1 MKTAEEFIYDAILK
15 NLKSRKDAM
24 PERFHESAARTISG
38 YMGPDKP
45 NITALAMIEF
55 AKMHVK
61 AALEA
66 ASKKAKMVPDTND
79 YTGNTGSE
87 YDVSYIINKN
97 SILDAYPETNIK

>member
-1 MKTAEEFIYDAILK
+1 MIPTAEEFIYDAILK
-15 NLKSRKDAM
+15 DLKSRKNAM
-24 PERFHESAARTISG
+24 PERFHESAAKTISG

-66 ASKKAKMVPDTND
+66 ASKVDFDNPGYDDIAND
-79 YTGNTGSE
+79 FE
-87 YDVSYIINKN
+87 EAREM
-97 SILDAYPETNIK
+97 SILNAYPETLIK